1 MGNPYVN
8 GEQDS
13 SPKVICDC
21 VVFENNLMIS
31 VIKLSRVG
39 CQAAFVLQLF
49 SMKCYVSILDKIK
62 SLHEKIQI
70 LHQG

>member
-1 MGNPYVN
+1 MN

-39 CQAAFVLQLF
+39 FLAAFVLQLF
-49 SMKCYVSILDKIK
+49 SIK
-62 SLHEKIQI
+62 RKIQI